1 MVSYLF
7 FSLPRIDLSEAQVL
21 DLLLAHQVVLHAT
34 FQIADLEL
42 LATLRHQLVLV
53 KAGIVSNRMLLALVE
68 VIKREGSFVWRCHHC
83 SVASD
88 AVR

>member
-42 LATLRHQLVLV
+42 LATLRHQLMLV
-53 KAGIVSNRMLLALVE
+53 
-68 VIKREGSFVWRCHHC
+68 
-83 SVASD
+83 
-88 AVR
+88 